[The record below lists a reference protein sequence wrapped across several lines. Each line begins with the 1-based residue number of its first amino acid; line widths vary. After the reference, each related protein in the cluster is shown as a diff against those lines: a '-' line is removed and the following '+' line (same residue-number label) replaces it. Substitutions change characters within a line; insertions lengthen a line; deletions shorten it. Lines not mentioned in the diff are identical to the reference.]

1 ELGDEDDAG
10 ELDEFSVED
19 FGDIEDDFGA
29 DTDDFDTDLGEFTSD
44 IDLDSGEINETDALD
59 EAEELADADF
69 AAATEELEEDTG
81 FGSDFGDQV
90 AADFGDIDL
99 DDSNLSDDPLAD
111 LDDDAFE
118 LPAVD
123 DEIDSLDEE
132 GFSLGDFGEEFDINE
147 ESIDEF
153 AGLDIETEGLETD
166 ETVEEAAAA
175 PEEYG
180 PPPEREFSDTEFRH
194 IQTTLGSLPLNVK
207 IPVEEIIGEGR
218 GTPEQ
223 INTLID
229 MLIAGAAPTAVAEH
243 ISKILDKKITVPKG
257 YQKKSGVAFE
267 EEKQTLAYRLRY
279 VVFPI
284 IRVAVV
290 VSIVAAIVG
299 LLGYRFVYRPI
310 HAAVLYRQGYEEA
323 QFDQYETAND
333 TFRRAWEL
341 RPRDEWFSTYAEL
354 YVEKYQY
361 QLAVEKYD
369 QLVFGMDPDVR
380 SSRIEAV
387 RDGELG
393 RSYQVDA
400 KGGRKTL
407 YELLNVDKEAIL
419 DHAELQSRTLANFQR
434 ADELYSIILYGSEFD
449 YEALLGRGD
458 NYMRWA
464 EEDPANYERA
474 RLTYATMLS
483 QFGDTDE
490 ILMRFLRYF
499 VRTDNEEQVRTIVTI
514 FEEGSPE
521 AEIHPVIY
529 AEAAGYLLDRG
540 EVAGVRDMLI
550 RAYETDAGVPEIHY
564 ELARYNRETESGD
577 EERQSLDNALGT
589 FAAEAPLPR
598 RRQEM
603 QIDAYIRS
611 GEYWHTRDQILR
623 AQEEYNN
630 ALELYETN
638 KESAFLPADPDLA
651 RVYAHVGD
659 IHYYEGREYDLARQR
674 YEQAVADGYLTDEL
688 NYKLGFIYYRDGRYD
703 RANELFYD
711 IGSENPFD
719 GERNVIYARA
729 NTLYHRGNYVA
740 AEALYEDLLDTL
752 QVERSRIR
760 TLLVDE
766 DTTHRSLVEY
776 LVKVRNN
783 LGVTRYRVGERL
795 AGLADENPNLSR
807 SLADLQASTE
817 LSANYLRDP
826 DTGVRAAATDLAFLN
841 IREILYPEE
850 GGFEPQIYEELPRD
864 ISQELW

>member
-1 ELGDEDDAG
+1 
-10 ELDEFSVED
+10 
-19 FGDIEDDFGA
+19 
-29 DTDDFDTDLGEFTSD
+29 
-44 IDLDSGEINETDALD
+44 
-59 EAEELADADF
+59 
-69 AAATEELEEDTG
+69 
-81 FGSDFGDQV
+81 
-90 AADFGDIDL
+90 
-99 DDSNLSDDPLAD
+99 
-111 LDDDAFE
+111 
-118 LPAVD
+118 
-123 DEIDSLDEE
+123 
-132 GFSLGDFGEEFDINE
+132 
-147 ESIDEF
+147 
-153 AGLDIETEGLETD
+153 
-166 ETVEEAAAA
+166 
-175 PEEYG
+175 
-180 PPPEREFSDTEFRH
+180 
-194 IQTTLGSLPLNVK
+194 
-207 IPVEEIIGEGR
+207 
-218 GTPEQ
+218 
-223 INTLID
+223 
-229 MLIAGAAPTAVAEH
+229 
-243 ISKILDKKITVPKG
+243 
-257 YQKKSGVAFE
+257 
-267 EEKQTLAYRLRY
+267 
-279 VVFPI
+279 
-284 IRVAVV
+284 
-290 VSIVAAIVG
+290 
-299 LLGYRFVYRPI
+299 
-310 HAAVLYRQGYEEA
+310 
-323 QFDQYETAND
+323 
-333 TFRRAWEL
+333 
-341 RPRDEWFSTYAEL
+341 
-354 YVEKYQY
+354 
-361 QLAVEKYD
+361 
-369 QLVFGMDPDVR
+369 
-380 SSRIEAV
+380 
-387 RDGELG
+387 
-393 RSYQVDA
+393 
-400 KGGRKTL
+400 
-407 YELLNVDKEAIL
+407 
-419 DHAELQSRTLANFQR
+419 
-434 ADELYSIILYGSEFD
+434 
-449 YEALLGRGD
+449 
-458 NYMRWA
+458 
-464 EEDPANYERA
+464 
-474 RLTYATMLS
+474 
-483 QFGDTDE
+483 
-490 ILMRFLRYF
+490 
-499 VRTDNEEQVRTIVTI
+499 
-514 FEEGSPE
+514 E

-540 EVAGVRDMLI
+540 EITGVRDMLI

-589 FAAEAPLPR
+589 LAAEAPLSR

-623 AQEEYNN
+623 AQEEYSN

-651 RVYAHVGD
+651 RVYSHVGD
-659 IHYYEGREYDLARQR
+659 IHYYEGREYDLARER

-719 GERNVIYARA
+719 GERNVIYARG

-752 QVERSRIR
+752 QAERSRIR